1 MQCFL
6 EGFCSPKAAKVGGA
20 VVFSAHWVALA
31 VAAAAAGLGGG
42 AVWRHA
48 GRGLGEG
55 WRSGS
60 DVVG

>member
-1 MQCFL
+1 M
-6 EGFCSPKAAKVGGA
+6 GGA
-20 VVFSAHWVALA
+20 VFFSAHLVPLA

-48 GRGLGEG
+48 GRGLEEG